1 MNPTEL
7 TVFLLLFTLIALVV
21 LVVCDDDNDPR
32 FP

>member
-1 MNPTEL
+1 MNSADL
-7 TVFLLLFTLIALVV
+7 TVFLLLLALMALVA